1 VTGGVGGLVEV
12 NYTRADVRF
21 EVPLQ
26 WGTAIGNR
34 CEMAGS
40 NKYYIYPLIKL
51 HQLRSGPRLTVV
63 VVFEE

>member
-1 VTGGVGGLVEV
+1 MTRGVGRLVEV

-21 EVPLQ
+21 EVPLE

-40 NKYYIYPLIKL
+40 NKYYSSSVKPL
-51 HQLRSGPRLTVV
+51 QLRSGPGLTVI
-63 VVFEE
+63 VVFQK